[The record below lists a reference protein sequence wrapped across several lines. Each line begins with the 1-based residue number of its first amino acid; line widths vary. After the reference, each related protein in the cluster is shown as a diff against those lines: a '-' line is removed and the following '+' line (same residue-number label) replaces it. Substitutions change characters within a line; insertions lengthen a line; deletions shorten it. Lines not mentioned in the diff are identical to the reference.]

1 MEIEKKLK
9 ECFKTAKKQEEKG
22 IKHKGLLL
30 TQSDKE
36 ESKKY
41 IEKAKQGLK
50 LCKLYKN
57 GGFDYKLPEEWF
69 YTLYYCGLAILS
81 KIGVESRSQKYTAL
95 LLEYLRSK
103 NLLDYDKKFIQMI
116 KVYSKKEEGSE
127 VDKREF
133 ARYSSAV
140 KIKQVKERYD
150 SMTNNCKQAISQA
163 EEVIYSKEKIII
175 PKELFKNIFQESH

>member
-1 MEIEKKLK
+1 MEIEKELK

-22 IKHKGLLL
+22 IKHKGLLII
-30 TQSDKE
+30 QSDKE

-41 IEKAKQGLK
+41 IEKAKQELN
-50 LCKLYKN
+50 LCELYKN

-81 KIGVESRSQKYTAL
+81 IIGIESRSQKYTAL
-95 LLEYLRSK
+95 LLEYLKSK
-103 NLLDYDKKFIQMI
+103 ALLNYDERFIQMI
-116 KVYSKKEEGSE
+116 KVYSKKEEESE

-140 KIKQVKERYD
+140 KIEQVEERYED
-150 SMTNNCKQAISQA
+150 MTKNCKQAISQV
-163 EEVIYSKEKIII
+163 EEIIYSKEKIII
-175 PKELFKNIFQESH
+175 PKELFGI